1 MQLWKTSARPEPVE
15 KKVVRNEQAETVALV
30 QVTDKA
36 RRVLEEFGF
45 PPADFGLEATTETLG
60 QDDTLIPTSKWKVF
74 NPKAENK
81 RIYDM
86 DRDEYPESTMI
97 SPAHRTPLT
106 EYRAR
111 CSTVDYGHFSVTIVI
126 KPYQLKQKRDDSPTD
141 FYPDLKVGEW
151 YPDYSIQKVGL
162 LIQRTPPKEGTDVPT
177 IFIKAKTAPRAK
189 DKSAPADTR
198 LAYDTI
204 IYAQNQ
210 QDQKAVRYAWMDT
223 SSNGMLH
230 PDIHGYQQPRAP
242 ITSPEAPDMPATAS
256 SPTKR
261 LRQMLPNLWAS
272 PVGPQIAP
280 DRNPT
285 MVASPGTIAQGFESD
300 VFVYLRRY
308 RESPVEGAKHLIE
321 FIKKDL
327 PIPAFVEQEDPAIS
341 QGLALLAQRGVKI
354 EQTPDVASVRVAMEN
369 ANGLSPQESGR
380 VDFTESA
387 HLLLSTL
394 DLLHHR
400 SIYSIYL
407 SDDIRGRTSEKL
419 TWGRLLSYGIGDTNG
434 GTTWAIVEKFRS
446 GFTVHKD
453 WGSNT
458 ITVGAASQRA
468 RTTEE
473 YKTRS
478 IFVRCEKKGF
488 LSPSE
493 TIRAIEYAEDER
505 LETNLRLIS
514 VQIETSSFRGVLFRA
529 FAKDGRE
536 LTLFRLDA
544 VNAQDEIDMRALGIV
559 LPKNRI
565 YREYKDIP
573 DVVREACPEELI
585 GPLDFATSKDIALRA
600 ISSLNKQ

>member
-97 SPAHRTPLT
+97 PPAHRTPLT

-111 CSTVDYGHFSVTIVI
+111 CSTVDYGHFSVTVVI

-177 IFIKAKTAPRAK
+177 IFIKAKTAPRGK
-189 DKSAPADTR
+189 DNSAPADTR

-204 IYAQNQ
+204 IYAQSQ
-210 QDQKAVRYAWMDT
+210 HEQKAVRYAWMDGST
-223 SSNGMLH
+223 KGMLH
-230 PDIHGYQQPRAP
+230 PDMHGYQPPKVESP
-242 ITSPEAPDMPATAS
+242 IEEGIPATMP

-261 LRQMLPNLWAS
+261 LRQMLPSLWVS
-272 PVGPQIAP
+272 PAAQQIAP
-280 DRNPT
+280 DRYPT
-285 MVASPGTIAQGFESD
+285 MVSSPGTIAQGFESD

-341 QGLALLAQRGVKI
+341 EGLALLAQRGVKI
-354 EQTPDVASVRVAMEN
+354 EQAPDVATVRVAMEN
-369 ANGLSPQESGR
+369 ANGLSSQEAGR
-380 VDFTESA
+380 IDFTESA
-387 HLLLSTL
+387 RLLLSTL

-400 SIYSIYL
+400 SIYSTYL
-407 SDDIRGRTSEKL
+407 SDDIRGKTSEKL
-419 TWGRLLSYGIGDTNG
+419 RWGRLLSYGIGDTNG

-458 ITVGAASQRA
+458 IIVGAASQRA

-488 LSPSE
+488 LDPSE
-493 TIRAIEYAEDER
+493 NIRAIEYAEDER

-529 FAKDGRE
+529 FAKDG
-536 LTLFRLDA
+536 
-544 VNAQDEIDMRALGIV
+544 
-559 LPKNRI
+559 
-565 YREYKDIP
+565 
-573 DVVREACPEELI
+573 
-585 GPLDFATSKDIALRA
+585 
-600 ISSLNKQ
+600 